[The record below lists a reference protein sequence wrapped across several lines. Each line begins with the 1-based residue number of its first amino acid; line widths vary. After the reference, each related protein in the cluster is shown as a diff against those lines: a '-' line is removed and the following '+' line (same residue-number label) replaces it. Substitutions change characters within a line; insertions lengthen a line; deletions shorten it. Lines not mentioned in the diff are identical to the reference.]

1 MGGLKSFLKMK
12 IVVFGGSGEHTT
24 GSQFVRHALAEGH
37 EVTVLVRSRSR
48 FTVAEQDRLTI
59 ELGDATS
66 AEDVERVLSRDT
78 QVVVC
83 SLGANSLQFTDV
95 CSVATG
101 HIVAGMKSKCPTAR
115 LLAVTS
121 LGVGDS
127 FRDIGFWYGLVIWI
141 MLGKV
146 LVDKNTQEQIIF
158 MQSGWLDWVIARPAG
173 LGKGDLTKVYNVSRY
188 STGGRISRNDVAHFL
203 LSNITGDTYKH
214 QPVSPAFAA
223 SFAHQVFKLSQG
235 SKFIEQLKTEDVAA
249 FVGPTSPEDPLLVPS
264 LLVDCLFVL
273 DVKHQP
279 ISAELF
285 EWSNV
290 NETSSARANL
300 IEYTLKLIALGFI
313 PELLLLERLD
323 PEFLEQVRLLGSAK
337 LFQRKV
343 VRVNTN
349 ITYKQQKFNLL
360 REESEGFA
368 MLETYLS
375 GNLPPSYQVFWNTH
389 HLDSVTRA
397 VLSHKEVQELHV
409 AHRNAKVVSVLEN
422 INSLIGYFDLNPNK
436 VLDLILD
443 VFIAN
448 VVDHWDFFVELLL
461 QSHWKPVMSKTGTLE
476 GSPVLGQIL
485 GFKFDYYNND
495 ATKTVTPPQLI
506 WITAILI
513 KHKLVQLEDVYPH
526 LSPADEDMDQE
537 LQAFKDKLNLQKKQ
551 GGKYKDT
558 TLADAGALSGG
569 SSSEDS
575 GPAIQFK
582 ERGSTSTVSERNST
596 PQPPTSDPTPAVT
609 SQPAAPPKPRKT
621 NQKAVLA
628 SYLLALGSIN
638 SARLLLDRIPLLVQ
652 IHPEIS
658 DYIHRTHLFNT
669 SSHPL
674 VITPLPATQ
683 PPPMNTLNYKIAQAG
698 VRVGR
703 GGKLNYPK
711 LKFFYDTWADGLPS
725 CATFDDVVKVL
736 RVLLPYVC
744 VSGDVVFVSKVARIG
759 RAHVLAI
766 CLYGEWKHK
775 TYAAIPQLGVAKAAC
790 VSDAKYTMR
799 RLSKETV
806 KRFGRY
812 IGKIGHSN
820 PTIAFHYILELLQT
834 YENQNATVV
843 EGSKYMSE
851 LSFDVV
857 TFTLIEQLGNE
868 QKERIQPGG
877 IGVKTIF
884 KKHAIELGGIL
895 RYLFAQLVKGNMF
908 DMIILQE
915 IVMQMCGIKAIL
927 DDVTS
932 DQFNALA
939 AGETLRREAFGNEP
953 VRVVKKVSGRLLKA
967 LMETEL
973 VLPFAVLIGQHITG
987 SVFVQGVGEIKI
999 LGWMLDNA
1007 ITTENRYRFERHSRS
1022 IWTFVTSNCDREV
1035 YSNLVPDI
1043 DVLRNEYGLSPE
1055 VAFAILRPK
1064 LDYLVKTTPLPV
1076 SNTASAMDLD
1086 QKEKAVNI
1094 HPALLP
1100 VVESV
1105 KKTLPESVWS
1115 ILSPHFYVTFWS
1127 LTLYDIDFPKQKYLS
1142 EITKLKSTID
1152 GLNADKSNSG
1162 GNTPAKRRKDIA
1174 KHRETIGLL
1183 EKEMS
1188 VHETHVK
1195 KVLERLQRESAGW
1208 FGFGDAKTLSNLGVL
1223 IMQHCIVP
1231 RSLFS
1236 PADALF
1242 GAKFLFLA
1250 QSFAVPNL
1258 MMLPFFDK
1266 LLHKNTLQSMIY
1278 LCTEMEARNYGRF
1291 LQQCH
1296 STFNYWYNSPKAYND
1311 ACLSETRPGFAMR
1324 WNPDPVTGQIP
1335 FADLMKH
1342 SDFIKIMFKWH
1353 AQLHTTITR
1362 CMESSDY
1369 AQITNSIIVLD
1380 KVQDYFPKLK
1390 EHAQTLE
1397 TSVQSVIAKETERK
1411 DLKLIGND
1419 RDRDGRGD
1427 RDRER
1432 ERDRNRLPERPGD
1445 SRRDDRRADDRG
1457 GRSDTRDRVDGRDRA
1472 NPPRDS
1478 MTDSPRKQPPA
1489 TTRVD
1494 SSSPGKS
1501 RDERRDRDDRDRRGN
1516 DDAKRNE
1523 DKRGSD
1529 DRKGGDRD
1537 GRGDSKDTSASR
1549 SDKDRQPN
1557 VSRSDSQPTLP
1568 SAPVNS
1574 STPET
1579 APVIVQAPPT
1589 AAPAPVP
1596 VLPPKPDDPLTKLR
1610 EKLLS
1615 TRHPHHT
1622 PSANANTGGKSTEP
1636 SVAQTSST
1644 VPVGPE
1650 RPPPTSEQ
1658 PRSQAAIEE
1667 SKPKLSIVERLGP
1680 SSAAAVAASSDSDKR
1695 SNSSDRRN
1703 DRNDRN
1709 DRNNDGRKD
1718 RDRDRDRD
1726 RSDRN
1731 RDKDRDRKDRKSG
1744 RSERDDST
1752 EDKRKRDR
1760 SDAPVVVDRDS
1771 KRVKVE
1777 DGDIPKSVDAPRKRD
1792 VDDGAANSTPP
1803 PPPVIPVDS
1812 LDQDRNKR
1820 VKLNRNFGS
1829 SDSVASNGGQNNSGG
1844 GSSNAVIVERNRG
1857 NIVGAGGGIAVQ
1869 ERQTSQEGGNNAGG
1883 NQERGGHN
1891 SDRGGRDRR
1900 DDDRGGNRNY
1910 NRYNDRSGGKW
1921 GEVEETVEKVTARLI
1936 RVTY

>member
-1 MGGLKSFLKMK
+1 
-12 IVVFGGSGEHTT
+12 
-24 GSQFVRHALAEGH
+24 
-37 EVTVLVRSRSR
+37 
-48 FTVAEQDRLTI
+48 
-59 ELGDATS
+59 
-66 AEDVERVLSRDT
+66 
-78 QVVVC
+78 
-83 SLGANSLQFTDV
+83 
-95 CSVATG
+95 
-101 HIVAGMKSKCPTAR
+101 
-115 LLAVTS
+115 
-121 LGVGDS
+121 
-127 FRDIGFWYGLVIWI
+127 
-141 MLGKV
+141 
-146 LVDKNTQEQIIF
+146 
-158 MQSGWLDWVIARPAG
+158 
-173 LGKGDLTKVYNVSRY
+173 
-188 STGGRISRNDVAHFL
+188 
-203 LSNITGDTYKH
+203 
-214 QPVSPAFAA
+214 
-223 SFAHQVFKLSQG
+223 
-235 SKFIEQLKTEDVAA
+235 
-249 FVGPTSPEDPLLVPS
+249 
-264 LLVDCLFVL
+264 
-273 DVKHQP
+273 
-279 ISAELF
+279 
-285 EWSNV
+285 
-290 NETSSARANL
+290 
-300 IEYTLKLIALGFI
+300 
-313 PELLLLERLD
+313 
-323 PEFLEQVRLLGSAK
+323 
-337 LFQRKV
+337 
-343 VRVNTN
+343 
-349 ITYKQQKFNLL
+349 
-360 REESEGFA
+360 
-368 MLETYLS
+368 
-375 GNLPPSYQVFWNTH
+375 
-389 HLDSVTRA
+389 
-397 VLSHKEVQELHV
+397 
-409 AHRNAKVVSVLEN
+409 VSVLEN

-526 LSPADEDMDQE
+526 LSPPDEDMDQE
-537 LQAFKDKLNLQKKQ
+537 LQAFKEKLNLQKKQ

-596 PQPPTSDPTPAVT
+596 PQPPPSDPTPAVT

-658 DYIHRTHLFNT
+658 DYMSRLLDTAIEPIYSTLRPI
-669 SSHPL
+669 PL

-683 PPPMNTLNYKIAQAG
+683 PPPMNTLNYKIAQTG

-711 LKFFYDTWADGLPS
+711 LKFFYDAWADGLPS

-759 RAHVLAI
+759 RAHVLANATDERVRNNWMSI
-766 CLYGEWKHK
+766 VAKFLFPALSLTDQNPGLAADIWGLVKLFPYDRRYALYGEWKHK

-877 IGVKTIF
+877 IGVKTWLKSLSYFTGSIF

-999 LGWMLDNA
+999 LGWMLDNIRA
-1007 ITTENRYRFERHSRS
+1007 TFTQYMD
-1022 IWTFVTSNCDREV
+1022 FVTSNCDREV

-1086 QKEKAVNI
+1086 QKEKAVDI

-1105 KKTLPESVWS
+1105 QKTLPESVWS

-1152 GLNADKSNSG
+1152 GLNSDKSNSG

-1208 FGFGDAKTLSNLGVL
+1208 FGFG
-1223 IMQHCIVP
+1223 
-1231 RSLFS
+1231 
-1236 PADALF
+1236 
-1242 GAKFLFLA
+1242 
-1250 QSFAVPNL
+1250 
-1258 MMLPFFDK
+1258 
-1266 LLHKNTLQSMIY
+1266 
-1278 LCTEMEARNYGRF
+1278 
-1291 LQQCH
+1291 
-1296 STFNYWYNSPKAYND
+1296 
-1311 ACLSETRPGFAMR
+1311 
-1324 WNPDPVTGQIP
+1324 
-1335 FADLMKH
+1335 
-1342 SDFIKIMFKWH
+1342 
-1353 AQLHTTITR
+1353 
-1362 CMESSDY
+1362 
-1369 AQITNSIIVLD
+1369 
-1380 KVQDYFPKLK
+1380 
-1390 EHAQTLE
+1390 
-1397 TSVQSVIAKETERK
+1397 
-1411 DLKLIGND
+1411 
-1419 RDRDGRGD
+1419 
-1427 RDRER
+1427 
-1432 ERDRNRLPERPGD
+1432 
-1445 SRRDDRRADDRG
+1445 
-1457 GRSDTRDRVDGRDRA
+1457 
-1472 NPPRDS
+1472 
-1478 MTDSPRKQPPA
+1478 
-1489 TTRVD
+1489 
-1494 SSSPGKS
+1494 
-1501 RDERRDRDDRDRRGN
+1501 
-1516 DDAKRNE
+1516 
-1523 DKRGSD
+1523 
-1529 DRKGGDRD
+1529 
-1537 GRGDSKDTSASR
+1537 
-1549 SDKDRQPN
+1549 
-1557 VSRSDSQPTLP
+1557 
-1568 SAPVNS
+1568 
-1574 STPET
+1574 
-1579 APVIVQAPPT
+1579 
-1589 AAPAPVP
+1589 
-1596 VLPPKPDDPLTKLR
+1596 
-1610 EKLLS
+1610 
-1615 TRHPHHT
+1615 
-1622 PSANANTGGKSTEP
+1622 
-1636 SVAQTSST
+1636 
-1644 VPVGPE
+1644 
-1650 RPPPTSEQ
+1650 
-1658 PRSQAAIEE
+1658 
-1667 SKPKLSIVERLGP
+1667 
-1680 SSAAAVAASSDSDKR
+1680 
-1695 SNSSDRRN
+1695 
-1703 DRNDRN
+1703 
-1709 DRNNDGRKD
+1709 
-1718 RDRDRDRD
+1718 
-1726 RSDRN
+1726 
-1731 RDKDRDRKDRKSG
+1731 
-1744 RSERDDST
+1744 
-1752 EDKRKRDR
+1752 
-1760 SDAPVVVDRDS
+1760 
-1771 KRVKVE
+1771 
-1777 DGDIPKSVDAPRKRD
+1777 
-1792 VDDGAANSTPP
+1792 
-1803 PPPVIPVDS
+1803 
-1812 LDQDRNKR
+1812 
-1820 VKLNRNFGS
+1820 
-1829 SDSVASNGGQNNSGG
+1829 
-1844 GSSNAVIVERNRG
+1844 
-1857 NIVGAGGGIAVQ
+1857 
-1869 ERQTSQEGGNNAGG
+1869 
-1883 NQERGGHN
+1883 
-1891 SDRGGRDRR
+1891 
-1900 DDDRGGNRNY
+1900 
-1910 NRYNDRSGGKW
+1910 
-1921 GEVEETVEKVTARLI
+1921 
-1936 RVTY
+1936 